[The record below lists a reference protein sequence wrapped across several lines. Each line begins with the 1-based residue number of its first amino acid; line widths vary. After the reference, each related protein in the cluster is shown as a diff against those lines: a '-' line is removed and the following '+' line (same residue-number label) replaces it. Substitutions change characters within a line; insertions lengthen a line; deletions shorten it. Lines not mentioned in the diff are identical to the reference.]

1 MRSIGAGGAGHSRW
15 TAPELVATPRDV
27 ANQISASQQ
36 TTPNPDSFRAR
47 RAAKAGMPGDNPDVA
62 SSGRSSKRPDRK
74 GISLFPDMA
83 SSGTHGKLHEHFSH
97 QHLTANV
104 KHGKI

>member
-27 ANQISASQQ
+27 ASQTSASQQ
-36 TTPNPDSFRAR
+36 TTPNTDSFRAR

-74 GISLFPDMA
+74 GIYLFRTWQAVVHMEKCIGVFLV
-83 SSGTHGKLHEHFSH
+83 SI
-97 QHLTANV
+97 LTANV
-104 KHGKI
+104 KHGSI